1 MRATIS
7 GRQMFG
13 SGMLVLVLAGILG
26 TAMWIRQNLRFD
38 LWNEGERQLEG
49 LQVFGTLPD
58 FSLIERGGR
67 RVTLADFRGKVWI
80 ASFIYTHCT
89 DTCPLQSARMAR
101 LQEDLRAEPDVRLV
115 SITVDPERD
124 TPRVLAEYAA
134 RFSADRDRWL
144 FLTGGKMAIYALAQE
159 GFHLP
164 AADPGEAAP
173 SPPERRSPARP
184 PGTTQNSQSHLLGLA
199 WVAVTERLPDAVSRL
214 VGPSP
219 AFAHPGHPVESF
231 IHSSLFALVD
241 RQARIRGY
249 YPGTDEEAL
258 GRLRRDVRVLLRED
272 RP

>member
-58 FSLIERGGR
+58 FSLIERNGR
-67 RVTLADFRGKVWI
+67 RVTLADLRGKVWI
-80 ASFIYTHCT
+80 GNFIYTHCT

-101 LQEDLRAEPDVRLV
+101 LQGDLRAEPDVRLV

-124 TPRVLAEYAA
+124 TPKVLVEYAA
-134 RFSADRDRWL
+134 RFGADPGRWL
-144 FLTGGKMAIYALAQE
+144 FLTGEKQAIYALSQQ
-159 GFHLP
+159 GFHLSVEEP
-164 AADPGEAAP
+164 VKPGRPGRPGGTRGRSADRADWREDTPG
-173 SPPERRSPARP
+173 RTLDR
-184 PGTTQNSQSHLLGLA
+184 LLSGLF
-199 WVAVTERLPDAVSRL
+199 
-214 VGPSP
+214 GPVP
-219 AFAHPGHPVESF
+219 AFAHSDFLVPPF
-231 IHSSLFALVD
+231 IHSSWFVLVD
-241 RQARIRGY
+241 RQVQIRGY
-249 YPGTDEEAL
+249 YRSDDEKAL

>member
-1 MRATIS
+1 MKETPFIWQPRVAGTAA
-7 GRQMFG
+7 
-13 SGMLVLVLAGILG
+13 LLLAGILG
-26 TAMWIRQNLRFD
+26 TAVWVWQGLGPRHGGRED
-38 LWNEGERQLEG
+38 RSLEG
-49 LQVFGTLPD
+49 LQILGTVPD
-58 FSLIERGGR
+58 FSLLERGGR

-144 FLTGGKMAIYALAQE
+144 FLTGEKMAIYALAQE

-173 SPPERRSPARP
+173 SPPERRSQARP

-219 AFAHPGHPVESF
+219 AFAHSDFLAPPF

-249 YPGTDEEAL
+249 YPGTDEKAL